1 MLAVVVL
8 TDQLV
13 WRTVIA
19 WAEKFK
25 FENVEAADAPHSP
38 VLNLIRRSGT
48 LAFLSRRAFMPLR
61 ERMALHFAKLKRAEL
76 TKTSASPAQKLV
88 LATLGLAAVVGVG
101 YALYR
106 SAVMVSGI
114 GAAEFKT
121 ILIGG
126 LATFGRVM
134 VTLVIGSLWTI
145 SSGGA
150 ISPHPN
156 TRRFA
161 PPLPTTA

>member
-76 TKTSASPAQKLV
+76 TKTSASLAQKLV

-126 LATFGRVM
+126 LATFGRVIG
-134 VTLVIGSLWTI
+134 TLGIRSPWTVP
-145 SSGGA
+145 SRGCLRT
-150 ISPHPN
+150 HPQP
-156 TRRFA
+156 A
-161 PPLPTTA
+161 